1 MDDIIFQEFKGTGN
15 MELVLDRKAA
25 EMRIWPAVNIA
36 SSGTRREELLIEA
49 KKLEGI
55 HFFRRALVAQKIE
68 EALKRVQVY
77 ALKPDVEARGMQN
90 RVMDGVRLVD
100 YGGFVDL
107 VVEHNAVQ
115 SWL

>member
-1 MDDIIFQEFKGTGN
+1 MLHT
-15 MELVLDRKAA
+15 
-25 EMRIWPAVNIA
+25 VNKSPFEHSA
-36 SSGTRREELLIEA
+36 LETCLRYARQGSSVLLIEDGVYA
-49 KKLEGI
+49 AARDTAVSKQ
-55 HFFRRALVAQKIE
+55 VQD
-68 EALKRVQVY
+68 ALKNVSIY

-107 VVEHNAVQ
+107 VVQHNAVQ

>member
-1 MDDIIFQEFKGTGN
+1 MLHT
-15 MELVLDRKAA
+15 
-25 EMRIWPAVNIA
+25 VNKSPFECTTLETCLRFARPGSTI
-36 SSGTRREELLIEA
+36 LLIEDGVYA
-49 KKLEGI
+49 AA
-55 HFFRRALVAQKIE
+55 RDTAVSNQVR
-68 EALKRVQVY
+68 EALKSVAIC

-107 VVEHNAVQ
+107 VAENNAVQ

>member
-1 MDDIIFQEFKGTGN
+1 MLHTVNKSPFENKALESCLRYARKGS
-15 MELVLDRKAA
+15 
-25 EMRIWPAVNIA
+25 AV
-36 SSGTRREELLIEA
+36 LLIED
-49 KKLEGI
+49 G
-55 HFFRRALVAQKIE
+55 
-68 EALKRVQVY
+68 VY
-77 ALKPDVEARGMQN
+77 AAARNTAVSKAIEAAMKEVSIYALAPDVSARGMQN

>member
-1 MDDIIFQEFKGTGN
+1 MLHTVNKSPFESRALETCLKFARQG
-15 MELVLDRKAA
+15 AA
-25 EMRIWPAVNIA
+25 V
-36 SSGTRREELLIEA
+36 LLIEDGVYA
-49 KKLEGI
+49 AA
-55 HFFRRALVAQKIE
+55 RDTAVSRQVQ
-68 EALKRVQVY
+68 EALESVSIY

-107 VVEHNAVQ
+107 VAEHNAVQ

>member
-1 MDDIIFQEFKGTGN
+1 MLHT
-15 MELVLDRKAA
+15 
-25 EMRIWPAVNIA
+25 VNKSPFDHNTLETCLKFA
-36 SSGTRREELLIEA
+36 QRGSSLLLIEDGVYA
-49 KKLEGI
+49 ATKDTAVSKQ
-55 HFFRRALVAQKIE
+55 VQ
-68 EALKRVQVY
+68 EALKSVSIY
-77 ALKPDVEARGMQN
+77 ALKADVEARGMQN

>member
-1 MDDIIFQEFKGTGN
+1 MLHTVNKSPFEHGTLETCLKFARQGS
-15 MELVLDRKAA
+15 
-25 EMRIWPAVNIA
+25 AV
-36 SSGTRREELLIEA
+36 LLIEDGVYA
-49 KKLEGI
+49 AA
-55 HFFRRALVAQKIE
+55 RDTAVSNRVQ
-68 EALKRVQVY
+68 EALKSVSIY

-107 VVEHNAVQ
+107 VVEHNTVQ

>member
-1 MDDIIFQEFKGTGN
+1 MLHT
-15 MELVLDRKAA
+15 
-25 EMRIWPAVNIA
+25 VNKSPFDHNSLQTCLKFA
-36 SSGTRREELLIEA
+36 RQGSALLLIEDGVYA
-49 KKLEGI
+49 AARDTAVSK
-55 HFFRRALVAQKIE
+55 V
-68 EALKRVQVY
+68 VQEVMKSVSVY

-115 SWL
+115 SWF

>member
-1 MDDIIFQEFKGTGN
+1 MLHT
-15 MELVLDRKAA
+15 
-25 EMRIWPAVNIA
+25 VNKSPFDHNTLETCLRFA
-36 SSGTRREELLIEA
+36 RRGSALLLIEDGVYA
-49 KKLEGI
+49 AARDTAVSKQL
-55 HFFRRALVAQKIE
+55 QD
-68 EALKRVQVY
+68 ALKNVSVY
-77 ALKPDVEARGMQN
+77 ALAADVEARGLQN